1 MQPNNIDFPMKL
13 PIIVEEDN
21 FSYPFS
27 IVPIFTH
34 DDRNIKAANKALDK
48 NDLVFVCC
56 AKDANEININKSN
69 TQESNQNPFKADS
82 TKSNHPLETI
92 NQPNP
97 NKSSIATTD
106 FINATQMPFF
116 DVGVIGSIMR
126 KVHLPDGRVK
136 LLFQGLTK
144 GKILSLQKS
153 DYYEALIDVINYKEY
168 DFAKVEAMGKVLRE
182 KVQNLANISQVLL
195 PPDLLKSIE
204 ETGEPNRMI
213 DLIASSIRLKKEQA
227 YALFRSDDIEERLLK
242 LIDFV
247 SEEIQIQK
255 LQKEI
260 KTRVHNKME
269 QTNKEYFLKEQLRQ
283 IQKELGI
290 DKQRDE
296 EIEQYE
302 KKLESIKS
310 FLNKEAYK
318 EIKKQISRLSKMH
331 QESGDAN
338 ILQNY
343 VEWVLE
349 IPFGKYAKESLS
361 IKNVQKQ
368 LDLDHYSLLK
378 PKERIVEYFAVK
390 ELLARK
396 AQANKNT
403 KPKSNENEDEYMDST
418 SKSSMDSS
426 QESKDKSSEASDN
439 LSTKI
444 TKSDTKEKGTIL
456 CFYGPPGVGKTSLAN
471 SIAKAIGRELVR
483 IALGGLED
491 VNELRGHRRT
501 YIGAMP
507 GRITQGLIEA
517 KQMNPVVVLDEID
530 KVARGVRGD
539 PTSVLLEILDPEQN
553 VAFRDYYNNF
563 SIDLSQVIFIATAND
578 IGSIPPPLRDRMEFI
593 AISSYTPQEKE
604 QIALKYLIPQEL
616 KKHGLSNSEIE
627 FSKESI
633 KTLIERYTREA
644 GVRNLRR
651 TIASIMRKVATKI
664 LTQPNYQK
672 IRLSPKLIPEFIDKI
687 VYEIDPANKAA
698 RIGIINGLAW
708 TSVGGDVL
716 KIEAIKLKG
725 KGGLSL
731 TGSLGDVMKESAKI
745 AHSVIKVLLDNG
757 KLESKESK
765 KHKKSKPTKEALKDS
780 KKESKGTESKDDFV
794 PFYSHFDIHLHL
806 PEGAV
811 PKDGPSAGI
820 AMACVIASIL
830 CDKPISGEIA
840 MTGELTLSG
849 DVLAI
854 GGLKEKLI
862 AAHKAGIK
870 RALIP
875 SKNYERDLG
884 DIPKEVLDSLKIIP
898 VKNINEV
905 LKQVFS

>member
-1 MQPNNIDFPMKL
+1 MQPSNIDFPMRL
-13 PIIVEEDN
+13 PVIVEEDN

-34 DDRNIKAANKALDK
+34 DEKNIKAATKALDK

-56 AKDANEININKSN
+56 AKEPNDMQQVAQNITK
-69 TQESNQNPFKADS
+69 ESSP
-82 TKSNHPLETI
+82 
-92 NQPNP
+92 
-97 NKSSIATTD
+97 KSSTEKSSLIATNIADKPTTMPKPD
-106 FINATQMPFF
+106 VIPSAESVDTLEKIAKHQMPFF
-116 DVGVIGSIMR
+116 DVGVIGTIMR

-144 GKILSLQKS
+144 GRILSLQKGEC
-153 DYYEALIDVINYKEY
+153 YEALVDIISYKECS
-168 DFAKVEAMGKVLRE
+168 FAQVEAMSKVLRE

-213 DLIASSIRLKKEQA
+213 DLVASSIRLKKEQA
-227 YALFRSDDIEERLLK
+227 YKLFRSDDIEERLLL

-302 KKLESIKS
+302 KKLESIKPY
-310 FLNKEAYK
+310 LNKEAYK

-368 LDLDHYSLLK
+368 LDLDHYSLIK

-390 ELLARK
+390 ELLAQK
-396 AQANKNT
+396 AQAQSKEHT
-403 KPKSNENEDEYMDST
+403 KS
-418 SKSSMDSS
+418 
-426 QESKDKSSEASDN
+426 ES
-439 LSTKI
+439 KI
-444 TKSDTKEKGTIL
+444 TKKDSSLEASKNSSQDDSEAREEKDSLKEKGTIL

-471 SIAKAIGRELVR
+471 SIAKAVGRELVR

-517 KQMNPVVVLDEID
+517 KQMNPVMVLDEID

-578 IGSIPPPLRDRMEFI
+578 IGAIPPPLRDRMEFI

-604 QIALKYLIPQEL
+604 KIALKYLIPQEL
-616 KKHGLSNSEIE
+616 KKHGLGSEEIE
-627 FSKESI
+627 FGKEAI

-651 TIASIMRKVATKI
+651 VIASIMRKVATKI
-664 LTQPNYQK
+664 LTQPNYKK
-672 IRLSPKLIPEFIDKI
+672 IRLTPKLIPDFIDKI
-687 VYEIDPANKAA
+687 VYEIDPASKAA
-698 RIGIINGLAW
+698 RVGIINGLAW

-745 AHSVIKVLLDNG
+745 AHSVVKVLLDEN
-757 KLESKESK
+757 KLKPKSK
-765 KHKKSKPTKEALKDS
+765 KSTKAQSAKES
-780 KKESKGTESKDDFV
+780 KKESKDSSGDM
-794 PFYSHFDIHLHL
+794 PFYSNFDIHLHL

-820 AMACVIASIL
+820 AMACIIASIL
-830 CDKPISGEIA
+830 CDRAISGEIA

-875 SKNYERDLG
+875 SKNYERDLS
-884 DIPKEVLDSLKIIP
+884 DIPKEVLDSLQIIP
-898 VKNINEV
+898 VKNIDEV
-905 LKQVFS
+905 FAQVFA